1 MDKCKRAA
9 FMGDLQKY
17 SICTVRTFGHSF
29 ILQKCKRKQ
38 RSIFPVYVA
47 DHCVKLWILYSG
59 GTLGSYN
66 SAYRNVDDSVDL
78 FIFIDGCDRLS
89 VYEKAG

>member
-1 MDKCKRAA
+1 MDKCERTA
-9 FMGDLQKY
+9 FMGNLQKY

-59 GTLGSYN
+59 GTLGRYN
-66 SAYRNVDDSVDL
+66 SAYRNVDDSEDL
-78 FIFIDGCDRLS
+78 CICMDGGDRLS
-89 VYEKAG
+89 GYEKAG